1 MNKKNFPIFAS
12 VFIVSM
18 FFTFLLYYGKVNLD
32 YNYKSTRADAYADA
46 LIEGEVT
53 EDELKSLSDMD
64 GIDIIAHKNPDISS
78 GIYNDD
84 LIAISRQDKNINQMR
99 EYSWMKRGRFP
110 ESSKEIVLSES
121 LVDKYSLALGDNI
134 NISLGNR
141 KLDGQI
147 LRPSSTKVDGEDF
160 EREEM
165 KTYKFVGVYEDV
177 YNKYSN
183 ISYGLINEEAT
194 QALPALVK
202 FDDFLSAYNN
212 KEKIE
217 GQIEDILKRD
227 IDLSF
232 DDDLISYYRADE
244 DPIRE
249 LMAKS
254 VIIFSLIVMVI
265 IFILFVRNI
274 FWVWGLR
281 KIRELS
287 IYKSIGSTDFQIYT
301 LLLREALLISALP
314 LVLGHLGGF
323 GLIYGLY
330 EYGRGIWEVS
340 KYEYVTYSHPLSGI
354 VLALDI
360 IIIAFSIIK
369 TAKKISKI
377 NIIDGIKGNI
387 DISSSKKRTNPD
399 MWKELRINNLAS
411 IKSQRNISAI
421 GVFIVTMFILVIS
434 INEYFRD
441 YYAFDDGYNT
451 NLYYFSP
458 NNKVP
463 DILKEIESDIDNEKS
478 FIYTNARLTMRNNLD
493 LSSDAKASKLE
504 DEMGKYLEDD
514 SLLNV
519 DLIGMDE
526 KDLANLGGSRGDFLI
541 YNKVQADPSEPI
553 SGARMVKYFENPS
566 TIDIET
572 KDSYKKVEISKEIYD
587 TDSYRIK
594 HYPFVVNIFTD
605 YETYFDLTRDI
616 NDEPGLPYTYMLK
629 MQIKDEDTTKAK
641 EYMENKLTEAVG
653 PYEEFNILVDKEI
666 EAKENSSLRLFQSM
680 TLAIGLIILILN
692 ITNGYSSI
700 NISLISRQKEIASLY
715 SAGMELGDLKNKY
728 EKDFA
733 IDQVISFGLV
743 AIITLLVMAIIAILS
758 PKLSLAILVKYYN
771 YLAFLGFSILIYAI
785 NLLIYHFS
793 LKRILERPTI
803 ELIRTI

>member
-12 VFIVSM
+12 VFIVSL
-18 FFTFLLYYGKVNLD
+18 FFTFVLYYAKVNLD

-46 LIEGEVT
+46 LIEE
-53 EDELKSLSDMD
+53 EISKEELKSLSKME
-64 GIDIIAHKNPDISS
+64 GIDIVGHKNFDLTS
-78 GIYNDD
+78 GLFNGD
-84 LIAISRQDKNINQMR
+84 LIAISKQDKNINQMR
-99 EYSWMKRGRFP
+99 EYSWIKSGRFP
-110 ESSKEIVLSES
+110 ENPKEIVLSES
-121 LVDKYSLALGDNI
+121 LVDKYSLALGDDV

-141 KLDGQI
+141 KLDGQV

-160 EREEM
+160 DKEES
-165 KTYKFVGVYEDV
+165 KTYELVGVYEDV

-183 ISYGLINEEAT
+183 ISYGLIYEKSSA
-194 QALPALVK
+194 ALPALIK
-202 FDDFLSAYNN
+202 FDDFLEAYNN
-212 KEKIE
+212 KENIE
-217 GQIEDILKRD
+217 VQIEELLDRD
-227 IDLSF
+227 IDLTF
-232 DDDLISYYRADE
+232 NDDLISYFRADE
-244 DPIRE
+244 DPLRE
-249 LMAKS
+249 LLAKS
-254 VIIFSLIVMVI
+254 VMIISLIVMVV
-265 IFILFVRNI
+265 IFIFFVRNI

-281 KIRELS
+281 KIRDLS
-287 IYKSIGSTDFQIYT
+287 VYKSIGSTNFQIYA
-301 LLLREALLISALP
+301 LLLREAFLISALP

-340 KYEYVTYSHPLSGI
+340 KYEYVTYSLPLSGI
-354 VLALDI
+354 VLALAI
-360 IIIAFSIIK
+360 IVIAFSIIK
-369 TAKKISKI
+369 TAKNISRI

-387 DISSSKKRTNPD
+387 DISSSKKKTNPD

-421 GVFIVTMFILVIS
+421 GVFIVAMFILVIS

-458 NNKVP
+458 NNQVP

-478 FIYTNARLTMRNNLD
+478 FIYTNARLTMRNNLA
-493 LSSDAKASKLE
+493 LSSEARASKLE

-514 SLLNV
+514 SLVNV

-526 KDLANLGGSRGDFLI
+526 KDLLNLGGSRGDFLI

-553 SGARMVKYFENPS
+553 EGARMVKYFEDPR
-566 TIDIET
+566 TIAIET
-572 KDSYKKVEISKEIYD
+572 NGADKKVEIAKAIYD
-587 TDSYRIK
+587 TASYRIK
-594 HYPFVVNIFTD
+594 PYPFVVNIFTD

-616 NDEPGLPYTYMLK
+616 NDNPGLPYTYMLN

-653 PYEEFNILVDKEI
+653 PNEGFNILVDKEI
-666 EAKENSSLRLFQSM
+666 EAKENSSLRLFQAM
-680 TLAIGLIILILN
+680 ILAIGLIILILN

-733 IDQVISFGLV
+733 LDQVISFGLV
-743 AIITLLVMAIIAILS
+743 ALITFIVMVIIAILS

-771 YLAFLGFSILIYAI
+771 YLTFLGFAILIYTI